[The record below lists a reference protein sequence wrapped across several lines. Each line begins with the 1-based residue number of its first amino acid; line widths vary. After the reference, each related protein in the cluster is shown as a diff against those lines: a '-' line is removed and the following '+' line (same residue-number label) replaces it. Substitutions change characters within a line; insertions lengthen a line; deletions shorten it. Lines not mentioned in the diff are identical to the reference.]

1 MIGKSDIDKVH
12 PDARGIFKDLFVK
25 MKANPDEKV
34 TVQYEYRAKDGTFI
48 WIESTGTNCM
58 SNQAIHGFILN
69 SRDITERRR
78 AEQEQR
84 MRSKMQA
91 LSENSLDL
99 ITRLEGESISYI
111 NPIIEEYTGQKPAF
125 FLNRK
130 VKETRT

>member
-1 MIGKSDIDKVH
+1 MITIYEEDESIRYISPSVETILGYGQKEMIGKSDIDKVH
-12 PDARGIFKDLFVK
+12 PDHQEHFNEIFQK
-25 MKANPDEKV
+25 MMEHPDEKV
-34 TVQYEYRAKDGTFI
+34 TVQYEYKAKEGNFI

-58 SNQAIHGFILN
+58 SNPAIHGFILN

-99 ITRLEGESISYI
+99 DHPIGE
-111 NPIIEEYTGQKPAF
+111 
-125 FLNRK
+125 
-130 VKETRT
+130 